1 MVSRGPI
8 HRPVQ
13 LLTITVLGDNNARG
27 GPDLLFLR
35 NAGVPVADL
44 KQNGW
49 LYCDLHNTANDT
61 LDKIATDAPSQNV
74 AASAAFLYP
83 AAETKLTFR

>member
-1 MVSRGPI
+1 M
-8 HRPVQ
+8 
-13 LLTITVLGDNNARG
+13 LGDNNARG
-27 GPDLLFLR
+27 CPDLFFLR

-49 LYCDLHNTANDT
+49 DYCDLHHTAKDR

-74 AASAAFLYP
+74 AAYAAFLYP